1 MKKVKVYG
9 IPNCDTTKKALKL
22 LTSKKI
28 ILSFHNYKQ
37 DGISGEKLA
46 EWCNKLGWES
56 IFNKKSTTWRELSE
70 VEQKKVINATT
81 AIKIMMQHNSII
93 KRPVI
98 EMDDVPVMAGFK
110 EAEITKAIQ

>member
-9 IPNCDTTKKALKL
+9 IPNCDATKKALKL
-22 LTSKKI
+22 LTSKKTTF
-28 ILSFHNYKQ
+28 SFHDYKQ
-37 DGISGEKLA
+37 DGISREKLA

-56 IFNKKSTTWRELSE
+56 VFNKKSTTWRELSE
-70 VEQKKVINATT
+70 AVQQKAINEAA

-98 EMDDVPVMAGFK
+98 EIDGEPVMVGFK
-110 EAEITKAIQ
+110 EDELTKAIK